1 MLRGAEPEEGLAVR
15 ERVAVKQ
22 ELLLRLYN
30 IRRLR
35 GRELRGSRQTNGC
48 CPSLR

>member
-1 MLRGAEPEEGLAVR
+1 MPRGADPEEGLAVR

-22 ELLLRLYN
+22 ELLLRLY

-35 GRELRGSRQTNGC
+35 GREVRGIARLPAQ
-48 CPSLR
+48 